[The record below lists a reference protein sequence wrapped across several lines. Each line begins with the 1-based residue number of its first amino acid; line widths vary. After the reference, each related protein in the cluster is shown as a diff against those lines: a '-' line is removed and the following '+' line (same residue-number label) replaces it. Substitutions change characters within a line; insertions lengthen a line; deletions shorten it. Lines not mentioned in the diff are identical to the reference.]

1 MSKKKIMVGIIVG
14 LLAVV
19 LIAAIVFF
27 LRMRQMMAGM
37 GPVEQT
43 YTHKNHGSGSSVVY
57 MTTDISPEGLM
68 AAYEALNWT
77 PTGKAAVKLSTGE
90 PPASNYLD
98 PNLIKNLV
106 QLVDGTIVENNTA
119 YGGSRSE
126 TAMHYQVA
134 QDHGFTDI
142 ADVVILDEN
151 GSMSLPVNGG
161 SRLTENLVGV
171 LQIKV
176 KP

>member
-1 MSKKKIMVGIIVG
+1 MSKKKIVVGIIVG

-27 LRMRQMMAGM
+27 LRMRQMMASM

-43 YTHKNHGSGSSVVY
+43 YTHENHGSGSSVVY

-98 PNLIKNLV
+98 PNLIKTWCSWWMVRLWRTTP
-106 QLVDGTIVENNTA
+106 LMAAPAPRLPCTI
-119 YGGSRSE
+119 R
-126 TAMHYQVA
+126 
-134 QDHGFTDI
+134 
-142 ADVVILDEN
+142 
-151 GSMSLPVNGG
+151 
-161 SRLTENLVGV
+161 
-171 LQIKV
+171 
-176 KP
+176 

>member
-77 PTGKAAVKLSTGE
+77 PTGKAAVKLFTGE
-90 PPASNYLD
+90 PPASNYFRPEPYQKSGAAGGWHDCGEQHRLWRL
-98 PNLIKNLV
+98 PLR
-106 QLVDGTIVENNTA
+106 DGYA
-119 YGGSRSE
+119 LSGS
-126 TAMHYQVA
+126 
-134 QDHGFTDI
+134 
-142 ADVVILDEN
+142 
-151 GSMSLPVNGG
+151 PG
-161 SRLTENLVGV
+161 SRLHRYC
-171 LQIKV
+171 
-176 KP
+176 